1 MHRFATSLSIA
12 GLLAAGLLA
21 ATSAFAQSGY
31 DPSGDYPPSYP
42 QAGARDDRAQ
52 YDVARV
58 VRVDPVIVAGGR
70 VDRAESAQRCHSRQ
84 DGYYAGGRYGDG
96 GYQDDGYR
104 NDGYRDDGD
113 RDGRYEPG
121 YRSGSETGRNV
132 ATVVGGVVGAVL
144 GSKVGGGSARYATA
158 AVGSMVGGM
167 AGRKVYDNT
176 HAPPRSGVVTVCE
189 PVSAGDR
196 MPPAGNYYA
205 VDDER
210 VGAYDVTY
218 EYAGR
223 QYTTRMDHHPGDSL
237 RVRVDVSPAE

>member
-1 MHRFATSLSIA
+1 MNRLATSLLA
-12 GLLAAGLLA
+12 VGLLAAGTA
-21 ATSAFAQSGY
+21 SAQSGY
-31 DPSGDYPPSYP
+31 YPSQSYPPP
-42 QAGARDDRAQ
+42 DAGRYERDAQ

-58 VRVDPVIVAGGR
+58 VRVDPVIVSGYRGG
-70 VDRAESAQRCHSRQ
+70 STTTGQRCHSRQ
-84 DGYYAGGRYGDG
+84 DGYYAGDGRYGDG

-104 NDGYRDDGD
+104 DDGY

-121 YRSGSETGRNV
+121 YRSGSEAGRNV

-167 AGRKVYDNT
+167 AGRKVYDNS
-176 HAPPRSGVVTVCE
+176 HAPPRAGVVTVCE
-189 PVSAGDR
+189 PVSAVY
-196 MPPAGNYYA
+196 PPAGDYYA